1 MKNNRGFIKGIL
13 LIIIIVL
20 LLAYFKVDLKNIF
33 ESDLVSGWITFVVER
48 LKYLW
53 RGVLVPWFDSFR

>member
-20 LLAYFKVDLKNIF
+20 ALAYFKVDLKNIF
-33 ESDLVSGWITFVVER
+33 GSDLVQSWITFVAER

-53 RGVLVPWFDSFR
+53 SGVLVPWFDSFR